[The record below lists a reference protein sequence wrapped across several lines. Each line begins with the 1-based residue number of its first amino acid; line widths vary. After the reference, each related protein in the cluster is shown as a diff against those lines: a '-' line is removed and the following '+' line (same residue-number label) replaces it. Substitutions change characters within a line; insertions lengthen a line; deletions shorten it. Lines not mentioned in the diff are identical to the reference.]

1 MKTASTHSIP
11 SVSRTPGVRGLVFA
25 LAICQIASKP
35 AAAEPPQFMIEAT
48 VQGKYVE
55 GAPLAWSDQ
64 KICLLAR
71 DGQVWEFSPDDAA
84 NYRKTAAYFSPYSA
98 REMQDRLEAEFGRRM
113 EVTATGH
120 YLVAH
125 PARQAEIWA
134 ERFEQMYH
142 EFVHN
147 FGVRG
152 ISTKQP
158 ELPLVAIVF
167 TRQEDFL
174 QYAFR
179 DGVRLSTDV
188 LGYYSP
194 KTNRVALFDIGAGRT
209 TAADW
214 RQNAATVIHEASHQ
228 VAFNAGVHNRFAP
241 TPRWL
246 AEGLGT
252 MFEARGVWDPQ
263 DYPRQSDRINR
274 GRLAQFKQYAATRH
288 KPVAIQELI
297 ASDRL
302 FEQDIAAAYAE
313 SWALTFY
320 LAETQSRAYAEY
332 LKKAADRP
340 AFATYPAAQRLADFI
355 AAFGDDWRMLDAR
368 LARFIGD
375 LR

>member
-1 MKTASTHSIP
+1 
-11 SVSRTPGVRGLVFA
+11 
-25 LAICQIASKP
+25 
-35 AAAEPPQFMIEAT
+35 MIEAMVRGT
-48 VQGKYVE
+48 YVE
-55 GAPLAWSDQ
+55 GAPLVWSDQ
-64 KICLLAR
+64 KVCLLAR
-71 DGQVWEFSPDDAA
+71 DGQFWEFSPDDAA
-84 NYRKTAAYFSPYSA
+84 NYRKTASYFSPYSA

-113 EVTATGH
+113 EVTVTGH
-120 YLVAH
+120 YVVVH
-125 PARQAEIWA
+125 PAGQAEVWA
-134 ERFEQMYH
+134 ERFEQMFR
-142 EFVHN
+142 EFVHD

-167 TRQEDFL
+167 TRQEDLL
-174 QYAFR
+174 QYAVR
-179 DGVRLSTDV
+179 DGVRLSADV

-194 KTNRVALFDIGAGRT
+194 KTNRVALFDFGAGRT

-252 MFEARGVWDPQ
+252 MFEARGVWNAQ
-263 DYPRQSDRINR
+263 DFPSQSDRINR

-288 KPVAIQELI
+288 KSGTIQELI

-302 FEQDIAAAYAE
+302 FEQDPAAAYAE

-320 LAETQSRAYAEY
+320 LAETQSRAYADY

-340 AFATYPAAQRLADFI
+340 AFATYSAAQRLADFV
-355 AAFGDDWRMLDAR
+355 AAFGDDWLMLDAR
-368 LARFIGD
+368 LARFIEE